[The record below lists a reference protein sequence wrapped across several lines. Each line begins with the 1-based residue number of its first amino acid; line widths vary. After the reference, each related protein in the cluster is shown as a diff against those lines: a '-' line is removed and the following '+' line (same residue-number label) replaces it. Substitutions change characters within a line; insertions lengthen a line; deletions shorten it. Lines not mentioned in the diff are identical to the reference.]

1 MKKRKMTRMNLVEL
15 AKKMSVITDSEK
27 YNGGT
32 VLFSEDAQFT
42 SVVFDG
48 SNEIRVIED
57 ISSWLSGG
65 FLGSISGTYAFVDA
79 NSNVASNILTS
90 IASGIGISGTIGV
103 ISDPNYNLQAMTSGT
118 TQDLSGQILV
128 NLNGFFIQSGNYY
141 DIQSILYHEKQ
152 HSETMGDGGTLQ
164 SEFDALQTEMSLSS
178 FALTSPEYQADAR
191 RRYEELY
198 DLLY

>member
-1 MKKRKMTRMNLVEL
+1 MLLNLL
-15 AKKMSVITDSEK
+15 SQISW
-27 YNGGT
+27 
-32 VLFSEDAQFT
+32 QFH
-42 SVVFDG
+42 
-48 SNEIRVIED
+48 
-57 ISSWLSGG
+57 
-65 FLGSISGTYAFVDA
+65 
-79 NSNVASNILTS
+79 TS

-164 SEFDALQTEMSLSS
+164 SEFDALQTE
-178 FALTSPEYQADAR
+178 
-191 RRYEELY
+191 
-198 DLLY
+198 